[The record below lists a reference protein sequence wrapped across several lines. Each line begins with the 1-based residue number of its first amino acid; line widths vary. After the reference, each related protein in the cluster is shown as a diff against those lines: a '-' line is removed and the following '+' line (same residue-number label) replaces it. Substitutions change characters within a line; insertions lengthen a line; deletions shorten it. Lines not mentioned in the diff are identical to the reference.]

1 MSLWSTCAEVQEG
14 HAVDHGCVLEPK
26 KPWASSNYSVLTLFV
41 SGCVDLDWPSLG
53 GLSGVFLVVKEVGSR
68 G

>member
-14 HAVDHGCVLEPK
+14 LAVDRGCVLEPK
-26 KPWASSNYSVLTLFV
+26 KPWTSSDYSVLTLFV
-41 SGCVDLDWPSLG
+41 SGYVRLDWPSLG
-53 GLSGVFLVVKEVGSR
+53 GLSGVFLVAKEVGSR